1 MSPRKNNVNSVDS
14 NPSTASAPSDE
25 ALFSAIELFHFAFRA
40 FTAQPD
46 EILAGLGLGRVHH
59 RVLYFVGRSPG
70 LRVSD
75 LLATLA
81 VSKQAL
87 HGPLRQLVEADL
99 IVVQTDSSDGRVR
112 RLSLSRKGSALEQ
125 KLSSTQSE
133 ILAQTFGATGS
144 EAEAGWRQVMSEIA
158 ARIRHADEKP
168 EE

>member
-1 MSPRKNNVNSVDS
+1 MASRKNNVNTVDS
-14 NPSTASAPSDE
+14 NTDTADAMPDE

-40 FTAQPD
+40 FTARPD
-46 EILAGLGLGRVHH
+46 EILAELGLGRVHH

-99 IVVQTDSSDGRVR
+99 IAAQPDSSDGRVR

-125 KLSSTQSE
+125 RLSRTQRE
-133 ILAQTFGATGS
+133 VLALAFSASGVK
-144 EAEAGWRQVMSEIA
+144 AEAGWREVMAQIVATAGEDSASSRE
-158 ARIRHADEKP
+158 
-168 EE
+168 

>member
-1 MSPRKNNVNSVDS
+1 MNAPKKNVKNVDS
-14 NPSTASAPSDE
+14 SSPVSGDTF
-25 ALFSAIELFHFAFRA
+25 FSAIELFHFAFRA

-46 EILAGLGLGRVHH
+46 EILAKMGLGRVHH
-59 RVLYFVGRSPG
+59 RILYFVGRSPA

-99 IVVQTDSSDGRVR
+99 IAVQTDASDGRVR

-125 KLSSTQSE
+125 RLSRTQSE
-133 ILAQTFGATGS
+133 ILAQAFGASGA
-144 EAEAGWRQVMSEIA
+144 EAETGWREVMGKLAAKVDKIA
-158 ARIRHADEKP
+158 VG
-168 EE
+168 EEA